1 MNEVHKEINNTERAE
16 EGSEESKTDKKVAR
30 KKAGRRG
37 QWSSTLL
44 DDFFDIIV
52 NNKNYKEK
60 LIFQNTKYQQ
70 NGLLYDSILQELKRR
85 AAARGDVVEFTVG
98 QLRNKF
104 KKCVSD
110 CKKAALT
117 IKTATG
123 VKRFQNERGF
133 GVWFD
138 HLFAL
143 IKTRDSCNPDKATE
157 PSANIQEDVEG
168 SVDTDVQE
176 RDFVPIRSKESSKRK
191 KKDDSLSDVVQLVK
205 SMVERDPMKDLI
217 ELMREEMRQS
227 REHELRLYQHM
238 FNSVN
243 AGSFAPL
250 RQSPDMSSSFQP
262 NPYYQTNSSPIGL
275 FSSAVN
281 QAMFGFNYE
290 QPQFFPS
297 AFSFSSP
304 HSQDSSDCPK
314 NYESL

>member
-1 MNEVHKEINNTERAE
+1 MRCINNIERAE
-16 EGSEESKTDKKVAR
+16 EGSEEGKTGKKLAR

-37 QWSSTLL
+37 QWSSSLL
-44 DDFFDIIV
+44 DDFVDMIV
-52 NNKNYKEK
+52 NNENYKKK
-60 LIFQNTKYQQ
+60 LVFQNTKYQQ
-70 NGLLYDSILQELKRR
+70 NGVLYDSILQELKRR
-85 AAARGDVVEFTVG
+85 AAARGDVVEFTVS

-123 VKRFQNERGF
+123 VKRFQNEKGF

-143 IKTRDSCNPDKATE
+143 IKTRDSCNPDKGTE
-157 PSANIQEDVEG
+157 PSANAQEDVEG
-168 SVDTDVQE
+168 SVDSDVQE
-176 RDFVPIRSKESSKRK
+176 RDFVPIRSKESAKRK

-217 ELMREEMRQS
+217 ELMREKMKQS

-243 AGSFAPL
+243 AGSFAPQ

-262 NPYYQTNSSPIGL
+262 NPYYQSNSAPIGS
-275 FSSAVN
+275 FSNAVN
-281 QAMFGFNYE
+281 QAMPGFNYE
-290 QPQFFPS
+290 QPQFFPGPI
-297 AFSFSSP
+297 SFSSP
-304 HSQDSSDCPK
+304 HSQDSSDSSK